1 MNNNNHNRQSVN
13 NYVYNRRRNRE
24 PEPVR
29 NENDFDFTN
38 QNDDTRQSN
47 STSMYNSYVSE
58 NDYNSYTSGY
68 QTNNYS
74 QPSQNNYNSNFNHS
88 QPPQN
93 NYNNNFSHSQSMQR
107 NGLPVWQT
115 DLENPNRNRPINRQD
130 SYRAVTGH
138 DVREIPLRQKTPL
151 STIIAVS
158 SFMVTFVT
166 WIVLAI
172 ISSVF
177 HWNGDGLM
185 IIAIVSFF
193 IGFLGIA
200 FSMIFGSKLE
210 RHRSMKVCKTQVKGR
225 LVGFE
230 QQRRSGKKG
239 HRYYVYAPK
248 YEMFVNNRYEI
259 RTINM
264 FDRIQREWGDEIN
277 LLVNPDGYEAIPATK
292 ADFPKLDIG
301 ELIGSIAVAIFII
314 VFFLGP
320 LILSLMNSR

>member
-1 MNNNNHNRQSVN
+1 MS
-13 NYVYNRRRNRE
+13 NYVYNKRRNRE
-24 PEPVR
+24 SEPVR
-29 NENDFDFTN
+29 NENNFDFTN
-38 QNDDTRQSN
+38 QNNDNRQNS

-74 QPSQNNYNSNFNHS
+74 QPSQNNYSNNFNNYS

-93 NYNNNFSHSQSMQR
+93 DYNNNFNSYNQPPQNHRS
-107 NGLPVWQT
+107 VWQT
-115 DLENPNRNRPINRQD
+115 DFENRNRNRPINRQND
-130 SYRAVTGH
+130 YRTVTGH
-138 DVREIPLRQKTPL
+138 DATEIPLRQKTPL

-172 ISSVF
+172 ISSAF

-185 IIAIVSFF
+185 IIAVVSFF

-210 RHRSMKVCKTQVKGR
+210 RHRSMRVCKTQVKGR

-292 ADFPKLDIG
+292 ADFPKLDTG